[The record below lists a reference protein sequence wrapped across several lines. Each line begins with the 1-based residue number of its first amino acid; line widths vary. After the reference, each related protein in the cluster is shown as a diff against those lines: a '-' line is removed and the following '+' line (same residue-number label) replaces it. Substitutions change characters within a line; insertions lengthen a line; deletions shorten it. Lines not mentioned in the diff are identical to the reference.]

1 MILSFRPLAVSNSLS
16 DVSAGLSV
24 NDALLPP
31 QVTLTAV
38 SDVGSV
44 ALFTSDTV
52 ESETWIGA
60 VVGEKV
66 QVPKEA
72 LAGLGVMVNVW
83 LLPKVI
89 SDPLNAIEVKDSWA
103 AGLTVSVWV
112 FPEQE
117 IVTVVSLVGGLLE
130 LAKEMVEFEIER
142 GALVGEKL
150 HVPSEAPDG
159 LAVIVA
165 VCVVP

>member
-1 MILSFRPLAVSNSLS
+1 M
-16 DVSAGLSV
+16 
-24 NDALLPP
+24 
-31 QVTLTAV
+31 
-38 SDVGSV
+38 
-44 ALFTSDTV
+44 
-52 ESETWIGA
+52 
-60 VVGEKV
+60 GEKV

-83 LLPKVI
+83 LPPKVI

-130 LAKEMVEFEIER
+130 LTKEMVEFEIER
-142 GALVGEKL
+142 GAVVGEKL